1 MQVSYFTFTGS
12 HNVKVV
18 MWEPSNVNVIQMW
31 LKIQSSPLL
40 VLKLSDCMKIVEIIM
55 VQVFGSVENERI
67 TNLPFMKR
75 KLHD

>member
-1 MQVSYFTFTGS
+1 
-12 HNVKVV
+12 
-18 MWEPSNVNVIQMW
+18 VNFVIHMW